1 MGVSTILNISNEEFT
16 IFSKYVELNYGIK
29 LKEEKKTMVSG
40 RLQTLISSLGLN
52 SLSEYLKYV
61 NSDKTGEAVTNLVNK
76 ITTNHTY
83 FMREPEHFY
92 YFRDHVLPNLR
103 ETIRDRDLRIWC
115 AASSSGEEPYTL
127 AMIVDE
133 FFGEEKKLWN
143 TKLLA
148 TDIST
153 RVLDIAKEGIY
164 TQEGIKPMPRMW
176 QLKYFRKLSPT
187 DVVVNSFIKD
197 EVVYRKFNLM
207 DDHYPFRKQFQVVF
221 IRNVMIYFDEKTKDI
236 LLKKIYDLLVP
247 GGYLFIGHSESINRN
262 KFGFKYIRP
271 SVYMK

>member
-1 MGVSTILNISNEEFT
+1 MGVRVILKISDEEFQ

-29 LKEEKKTMVSG
+29 LKLEKKTMVSG
-40 RLQTLISSLGLN
+40 RLQSLISSLGLN

-61 NSDKTGEAVTNLVNK
+61 NADVTGEAVSTLVNK

-83 FMREPEHFY
+83 FMREAEHFY
-92 YFRDHVLPNLR
+92 YFRDYVLPNLK
-103 ETIRDRDLRIWC
+103 ETVKDRDLRIWC

-127 AMIVDE
+127 AMLIDE
-133 FFGEEKKLWN
+133 YFGEEKKHWN
-143 TKLLA
+143 TKVLA

-164 TQEGIKPMPRMW
+164 SQEAISSVPRMW
-176 QLKYFRKLSPT
+176 QLKYFSKHSPT
-187 DVVVNSFIKD
+187 NVKVNDSLRN

-207 DDHYPFRKQFQVVF
+207 DERYPFKKQFQVVF
-221 IRNVMIYFDEKTKDI
+221 IRNVMIYFDEQTKDI

-247 GGYLFIGHSESINRN
+247 GGYLFIGHSESINRT
-262 KFGFKYIRP
+262 KLGFKYIRP

>member
-1 MGVSTILNISNEEFT
+1 MLKISNEEFT
-16 IFSKYVELNYGIK
+16 VFSKYVEINYGIK
-29 LKEEKKTMVSG
+29 LSPEKKTMVSG

-61 NSDKTGEAVTNLVNK
+61 NSDVTGEAVTSLVNK

-92 YFRDHVLPNLR
+92 YFRDHVLPNLK
-103 ETIRDRDLRIWC
+103 ETIKDRDLRIWC

-133 FFGEEKKLWN
+133 FFGEEKKHWN

-176 QLKYFRKLSPT
+176 QLKYFSKTSPT
-187 DVVVNSFIKD
+187 NVKVNRSLKE

-207 DDHYPFRKQFQVVF
+207 DDRYPFRKQFQVVF
-221 IRNVMIYFDEKTKDI
+221 LRNVMIYFDENTKET

-247 GGYLFIGHSESINRN
+247 GGYLFIGHSESINRD
-262 KFGFKYIRP
+262 KICFKYIKP